1 MSPENIKTLNAYR
14 HHWEAWR
21 DLQMFNQLD
30 YSVREALLRVIREE
44 FDPGYL
50 TNLWCSPCVVGMLKL
65 AYTQYDKYLE
75 SVQNKTQ
82 E

>member
-50 TNLWCSPCVVGMLKL
+50 TNLW
-65 AYTQYDKYLE
+65 
-75 SVQNKTQ
+75 
-82 E
+82 